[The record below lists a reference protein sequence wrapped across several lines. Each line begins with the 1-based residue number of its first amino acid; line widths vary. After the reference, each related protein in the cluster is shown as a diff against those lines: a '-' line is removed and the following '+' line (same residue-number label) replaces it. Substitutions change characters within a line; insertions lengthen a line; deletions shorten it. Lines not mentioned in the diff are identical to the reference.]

1 MKNDNLIIAV
11 GGNIS
16 NPEGEHPTKICDKA
30 IDLLK
35 SFKIFVNRQS
45 ELVYI

>member
-16 NPEGEHPTKICDKA
+16 NPEGEHPTKICDESYR
-30 IDLLK
+30 
-35 SFKIFVNRQS
+35 SFKR
-45 ELVYI
+45 L